1 MPTGSLQSIELAS
14 WQARRQSYPLE
25 FTTEKNFRGA
35 FKWEMGSLI
44 GTESQFCKMKKKKF
58 LQTFLKLI
66 LKQYYIL
73 NTTVHFKL
81 VKIVD
86 SRFYIFINHSFKI
99 GRKTILNGMYYS
111 V

>member
-1 MPTGSLQSIELAS
+1 MGNG
-14 WQARRQSYPLE
+14 E
-25 FTTEKNFRGA
+25 FNRYGITVMQDE
-35 FKWEMGSLI
+35 
-44 GTESQFCKMKKKKF
+44 KKKF

>member
-1 MPTGSLQSIELAS
+1 MPTGSLQSIELTS

-25 FTTEKNFRGA
+25 FTTEKKFRGA
-35 FKWEMGSLI
+35 FKMGNRYRITVLQD
-44 GTESQFCKMKKKKF
+44 EKKKF
-58 LQTFLKLI
+58 LQTSLKLI

-73 NTTVHFKL
+73 NTTVQFKL

-99 GRKTILNGMYYS
+99 GRKIILNGMYDS